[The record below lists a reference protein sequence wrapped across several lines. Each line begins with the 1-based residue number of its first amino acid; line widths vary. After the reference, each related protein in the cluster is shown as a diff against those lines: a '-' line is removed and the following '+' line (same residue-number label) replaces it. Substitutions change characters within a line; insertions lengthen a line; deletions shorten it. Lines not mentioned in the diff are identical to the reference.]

1 MKILFFT
8 YLVLFSIIAK
18 SQVAFEL
25 INRNELDSLSDMLIK
40 SDSNWFGDK
49 LMSDSIEKLDIL
61 SYALLNKKRKAAEL
75 IYEELKKKEVIL
87 SDSSVGVVINQAY
100 FTALNM
106 WNTSW
111 TKKLLSDKPDIFSSV
126 FKCECSSAKFA
137 IIENNNWALSEWIQN
152 YAFEF
157 ESLSDSLMTDLM
169 LAAIE
174 GDNQDMLAFLFF
186 IVKSEYYLSIDEL
199 FFEDKEYLKSVNN
212 FWDNLWVVE
221 EIGWKLPIEKVER
234 VQNDVLL
241 EAITSFGSLKL
252 NEHFLRLPLVTEGLL
267 LSKTKRVD
275 LSTFGDILEK
285 PTKRNAKKLK
295 FILRSYIELNDDK
308 DEVASEDLFKL
319 QEKFLEKN
327 KKNFARVCQDLIE
340 YLY

>member
-1 MKILFFT
+1 
-8 YLVLFSIIAK
+8 
-18 SQVAFEL
+18 
-25 INRNELDSLSDMLIK
+25 MLIK

-49 LMSDSIEKLDIL
+49 LMSDSIVKLDVL

-75 IYEELKKKEVIL
+75 IYEELKKEEVIL
-87 SDSSVGVVINQAY
+87 SDSSVGAVINQAY

-106 WNTSW
+106 WNSSW

-126 FKCECSSAKFA
+126 FTCECSSAKFA
-137 IIENNNWALSEWIQN
+137 IIENNNWALSEWIHN
-152 YAFEF
+152 YAFES

-169 LAAIE
+169 LAAIK
-174 GDNQDMLAFLFF
+174 GDNQDMLTFLFF

-252 NEHFLRLPLVTEGLL
+252 NEHFLKLPYVTEGLL